1 MHNRLCRSEEPVLR
15 HPLTRRG
22 SEDRPHALGTAL
34 QCPGFSGNQA
44 EDLAMTPSFRHIRSV
59 SRAQALDA
67 APKIVAALSV
77 AALMALA
84 ACHTTAGAGKDI
96 SAAGNAIHN
105 EAVEHTP

>member
-1 MHNRLCRSEEPVLR
+1 MMPSYCRIHR
-15 HPLTRRG
+15 
-22 SEDRPHALGTAL
+22 
-34 QCPGFSGNQA
+34 
-44 EDLAMTPSFRHIRSV
+44 V
-59 SRAQALDA
+59 SRAQARDA
-67 APKIVAALSV
+67 APRIVAALSV